1 MRPRHGPRRPPEV
14 LRPLGDLVR
23 ALPPA
28 GSGGSRPAAFWKELD
43 TRQGDRPDW
52 LLWRRLLSGG
62 PPPAGGREDA
72 GALAL
77 RALRAP
83 DPIVAMAALALLP
96 ALRVEKWK
104 PQARA
109 ELARAL
115 VSLPVTPEIALA
127 HWLAAASL
135 KLEPSVAEALDAL
148 RQLQALAPAGWK
160 PGRPWDLTDLAAAP
174 WQTVEPAR
182 LGRGLADALADLVR
196 LASDTSEVSLAD
208 WLLTAWQL
216 RRDARPAGALPRV
229 EDTALLIDAAA
240 AKRLQGDPAAA
251 ARLEALALHLLPP
264 RLPEPIQQR
273 VRAASWRL
281 AEAGLAPPAVWR
293 VRLDDLPFPGDPPST
308 PNGAEA
314 ARQWE
319 DAADPSLQRLR
330 AVTSE
335 DPDWA
340 VLRAAGVV
348 LQHPLAALAWVA
360 KRAQSHQVKKQHELL
375 DAAVRLAFRHQA
387 LGSLG
392 RLLAVRP
399 GSLENGVNFARALRA
414 SLRGLPFLRDEE
426 AWAAA
431 QSHLRQAWGRLEI
444 VIDEAELRFLLHETL
459 QDRLTTTLRRLPSEW
474 RVAALRHRHGRR
486 TPSDLVREIE
496 ADPRRMNLLEHQR
509 RLEHWELAA
518 TLRERP
524 ELASTVWVS
533 VAGPGDPASG
543 RYSVLVLGPR
553 GQRAVQGR
561 LRSGAAEA
569 ASLAAMIA
577 EAVQAVAEAPEWIVL
592 ATDAVWQSTAWETIL
607 SQTGLT
613 AAVARVP
620 GWEWAYRVW
629 REAPAE
635 PVPASVLRPENAPL
649 PSRLPVA
656 VRGCWLLA
664 SAEVANAAT
673 RWLPVDGEGPGQRS
687 LAIGAHAQVISLGPV
702 AAGEVWGED
711 LIALSLAQGCRS
723 FVAPAVA
730 LAPAEHEAALQ
741 ELEAGHDGLRRLLAT
756 GQWRLHGLPPGWE
769 TGLGGK

>member
-1 MRPRHGPRRPPEV
+1 M
-14 LRPLGDLVR
+14 LRPLGDVVR
-23 ALPPA
+23 SLAPA
-28 GSGGSRPAAFWKELD
+28 GSTDFRPAASWKEVD
-43 TRQGDRPDW
+43 ARQGDRPDW

-72 GALAL
+72 VALAL
-77 RALRAP
+77 RALRAREP
-83 DPIVAMAALALLP
+83 VVTAAALALLP
-96 ALRVEKWK
+96 ALPVQKLK

-115 VSLPVTPEIALA
+115 AAVPVTPETALT
-127 HWLAAASL
+127 HWLAAVMLRAES
-135 KLEPSVAEALDAL
+135 SATEALEHL
-148 RQLQALAPAGWK
+148 RQLQALAPSGWK
-160 PGRPWDLTDLAAAP
+160 PGRLWDLTDLVAAP
-174 WQTVEPAR
+174 WQTVELAR
-182 LGRGLADALADLVR
+182 LARWLADAVADFVR
-196 LASDTSEVSLAD
+196 LAWQTPEVSLAD
-208 WLLTAWQL
+208 WLITAWLL
-216 RRDARPAGALPRV
+216 RREARPAGALPRF
-229 EDTALLIDAAA
+229 EDTALLLDAAA
-240 AKRLQGDPAAA
+240 ARRLQGDPAAA

-293 VRLDDLPFPGDPPST
+293 VRLEDLPFPGDPPST

-314 ARQWE
+314 ARQW
-319 DAADPSLQRLR
+319 DDPADPSPQRLR
-330 AVTSE
+330 ALTSE

-399 GSLENGVNFARALRA
+399 GSLENVVNFARALRA

-431 QSHLRQAWGRLEI
+431 QSHLRQAWGRLETE
-444 VIDEAELRFLLHETL
+444 IDEAELRFLLHETL

-486 TPSDLVREIE
+486 TPSELVREIE
-496 ADPRRMNLLEHQR
+496 ADLRRMNLLEHQR

-524 ELASTVWVS
+524 ELAGTVWVS

-543 RYSVLVLGPR
+543 RYSVLVLGSR
-553 GQRAVQGR
+553 GQRILQGR
-561 LRSGAAEA
+561 LRAGAAEA
-569 ASLAAMIA
+569 AALAAMIA
-577 EAVQAVAEAPEWIVL
+577 EAVQAVAEDPEWIIL
-592 ATDAVWQSTAWETIL
+592 ATDAVWQTTAWETL
-607 SQTGLT
+607 LFQTGLT

-635 PVPASVLRPENAPL
+635 PVPASVLRPENAAL
-649 PSRLPVA
+649 PDRLPVA

-664 SAEVANAAT
+664 GAEPANAAT
-673 RWLPVDGEGPGQRS
+673 RWLPVDGEGPAQRS

-702 AAGEVWGED
+702 VAGEVWGED
-711 LIALSLAQGCRS
+711 LIALSLAQGCRAL
-723 FVAPAVA
+723 VVPVVA
-730 LAPAEHEAALQ
+730 LASAEQEAALQ
-741 ELEAGHDGLRRLLAT
+741 ELETGLEGLQQLLAT
-756 GQWRLHGLPPGWE
+756 GKWRLYGLPPGWE
-769 TGLGGK
+769 TGSVGK